1 MYLGSGFAVY
11 VCFALPRLSY
21 PLIRLTVTFS
31 VQLRAD
37 FNLYWISLLALVQYD
52 LGWRLLYWRVLLFT
66 EFFIIVEFHPHQ
78 TFCLLTN
85 ICGLIFSVWGVDKN
99 FAQLEERDKLLKCWR
114 RLQYPAQREQWTP
127 NILQNFSLDDSIKQK
142 STKPWNPIIFFSSW
156 YSAVIELHPKYSDSG
171 HLKLFPNGC
180 S

>member
-1 MYLGSGFAVY
+1 M
-11 VCFALPRLSY
+11 CFLRFHDFHNHSLDLLS
-21 PLIRLTVTFS
+21 LFCSLAGWFQS
-31 VQLRAD
+31 L
-37 FNLYWISLLALVQYD
+37 LSLLALVQYD

-142 STKPWNPIIFFSSW
+142 STKPWNPIIFF
-156 YSAVIELHPKYSDSG
+156 
-171 HLKLFPNGC
+171 LFDTVQWMSCILSILIQDIWNC
-180 S
+180 SPMTVP

>member
-1 MYLGSGFAVY
+1 MYLGSGFAVS
-11 VCFALPRLSY
+11 VCAAIPRPSY
-21 PLIRLTVTFS
+21 PLIRLTVTSLFS
-31 VQLRAD
+31 CGL
-37 FNLYWISLLALVQYD
+37 ISIFIIFVGIGSIWSWMEIA
-52 LGWRLLYWRVLLFT
+52 VLESAAFT

-142 STKPWNPIIFFSSW
+142 STKP
-156 YSAVIELHPKYSDSG
+156 
-171 HLKLFPNGC
+171 
-180 S
+180 

>member
-21 PLIRLTVTFS
+21 PLIKLTVTSLFS
-31 VQLRAD
+31 CGL
-37 FNLYWISLLALVQYD
+37 ISIFIILVQYD
-52 LGWRLLYWRVLLFT
+52 LVWRLLYWRVLLFT

-142 STKPWNPIIFFSSW
+142 SRKPRTPIIFFLFDCW
-156 YSAVIELHPKYSDSG
+156 YLYFDKYGNFWTS
-171 HLKLFPNGC
+171 KI
-180 S
+180 